1 VTLSAATR
9 GALERLAASMSAL
22 TLILIVVADA
32 IPLLVLLVL
41 ALVQG
46 LTTGE
51 YPEGSGMG
59 ASGDFP
65 PFDPQLWMAW
75 LPVAAYGVW
84 AIITVPL
91 PVPRRRFPML
101 LTGLLLFAATIARI
115 AGFVGHERIADGGT
129 RYILVVIMVCAGL
142 ILLRAILGTLRLVP
156 RSWLV
161 ARPGS

>member
-1 VTLSAATR
+1 MALSHEAR
-9 GALERLAASMSAL
+9 GVLERLATWMSAL

-75 LPVAAYGVW
+75 LPVVTYGVW
-84 AIITVPL
+84 AIVTVPL
-91 PVPRRRFPML
+91 PVPRGRFSML
-101 LTGLLLFAATIARI
+101 LTGLVLFAATIARI
-115 AGFVGHERIADGGT
+115 AGFVGHEHIADGGT
-129 RYILVVIMVCAGL
+129 RYILVVILACAGL
-142 ILLRAILGTLRLVP
+142 ILLRAILGALRLVP
-156 RSWLV
+156 PSWRV
-161 ARPGS
+161 ARPTP